1 MTEASMTIQCE
12 YLNNHV
18 LVIDD
23 MASTRA
29 LLRDMLLNL
38 GFQNIS
44 MARSA
49 YDALRKVDDTSI
61 DLIISD
67 QVMDGMSGTELLHE
81 LRSRTDCSHIPF
93 IMVSSLRDAPSIDCA
108 LTLGV
113 DDYIAKPI
121 SMGLLGRKIED
132 VLRRRTSTM
141 SA

>member
-1 MTEASMTIQCE
+1 MAIEGE
-12 YLNNHV
+12 HLHNHV

-38 GFQNIS
+38 GFANIS
-44 MARSA
+44 MARNA
-49 YDALRKVDDTSI
+49 YDALQQMTTSSV

-67 QVMDGMSGTELLHE
+67 QVMDGMSGTEFLHE
-81 LRSRTDCSHIPF
+81 IRTRKESAHIPF

-113 DDYIAKPI
+113 DDYLAKPI
-121 SMGLLGRKIED
+121 SMGLLERKIED
-132 VLRRRTSTM
+132 VFRRRTATVG
-141 SA
+141 A

>member
-44 MARSA
+44 TIYS
-49 YDALRKVDDTSI
+49 V
-61 DLIISD
+61 
-67 QVMDGMSGTELLHE
+67 
-81 LRSRTDCSHIPF
+81 
-93 IMVSSLRDAPSIDCA
+93 
-108 LTLGV
+108 
-113 DDYIAKPI
+113 
-121 SMGLLGRKIED
+121 
-132 VLRRRTSTM
+132 
-141 SA
+141 

>member
-1 MTEASMTIQCE
+1 MTVQCE

-44 MARSA
+44 MARNA
-49 YDALRKVDDTSI
+49 YDALRQMNDSSI

-81 LRSRTDCSHIPF
+81 LRSRTESSHIPF

-141 SA
+141 GA